1 MSTSNPSADGQS
13 EVGQVFEQF
22 QSYIDTRLSN
32 LENSLQSANHDQ
44 PETNDIQASTK
55 KLQREADALKFKYK
69 PNAKQ
74 FIYNA
79 KVEDLVGSTVEHL
92 EKENPSC
99 EQAFGIDT
107 EAPAKMTKLADKSDA
122 GWLVVEEYESDELAE
137 DSEDG
142 KKIRNIEYKRKIRFS
157 FVFMFRYEVELN
169 FTCFVSLFM
178 FRCARRS
185 LELRMQGWI
194 LIQTKECPL
203 RMAIITSPRSQVG
216 NNNVPVQTRVESEK
230 SDLSEDEMC
239 VLQVQSY
246 GKGEFVCTGIN
257 GRSQLPTQTCQVRGR
272 LKQHIQ
278 FWEAIE
284 APKFILNTIRE
295 GYKIAF
301 LVEPAY
307 SFKSNN
313 RSAKLHDD
321 FVSDTI
327 NELLEGDR
335 ISEVQCRQDLHVVS
349 PLSVSVQPSGKKRLI
364 LDFRLV
370 NKCLLQEEVYLDD
383 GLGIEETVEK
393 VEYAAHH
400 IRGDLFAAGFIVA
413 EEKSVWDPTQIIEW
427 LGIKWNSKSGNIS
440 IADKRITKAAALL
453 RNASEFPTKSAR
465 ELAKI
470 VGSIISMGPVLGR
483 LTSIMTRHCQMTVA
497 AGQDWDTKYALDNY
511 CLSEINFWLQNLQ
524 FVNSKYCFNR
534 IAHNKMVYSDASAYA
549 CGALVQGENQMVC
562 YKMFT
567 PEEISCSSTHRELIT
582 ILYSLEAFGEKLFNS
597 RIKWFTDNQSTAKI
611 VDVGSMK
618 LTLHALAYKIF
629 SYCLANNID
638 LSIQWIPREL
648 NAQADF
654 ISKIK
659 DCDDW
664 QITSDFFF

>member
-1 MSTSNPSADGQS
+1 
-13 EVGQVFEQF
+13 
-22 QSYIDTRLSN
+22 
-32 LENSLQSANHDQ
+32 
-44 PETNDIQASTK
+44 
-55 KLQREADALKFKYK
+55 
-69 PNAKQ
+69 
-74 FIYNA
+74 
-79 KVEDLVGSTVEHL
+79 
-92 EKENPSC
+92 
-99 EQAFGIDT
+99 
-107 EAPAKMTKLADKSDA
+107 
-122 GWLVVEEYESDELAE
+122 
-137 DSEDG
+137 
-142 KKIRNIEYKRKIRFS
+142 
-157 FVFMFRYEVELN
+157 
-169 FTCFVSLFM
+169 
-178 FRCARRS
+178 
-185 LELRMQGWI
+185 MQGWI
-194 LIQTKECPL
+194 PIQTKECPL
-203 RMAIITSPRSQVG
+203 HMAIITSPRSQVG

-239 VLQVQSY
+239 VLQ
-246 GKGEFVCTGIN
+246 
-257 GRSQLPTQTCQVRGR
+257 
-272 LKQHIQ
+272 
-278 FWEAIE
+278 
-284 APKFILNTIRE
+284 
-295 GYKIAF
+295 
-301 LVEPAY
+301 
-307 SFKSNN
+307 SNN

-327 NELLEGDR
+327 NELLEGDP

-370 NKCLLQEEVYLDD
+370 NKCLLQEVYLDD

-413 EEKSVWDPTQIIEW
+413 EEKSVWDPTQILEW

-470 VGSIISMGPVLGR
+470 VGTIISMGPVLGR
-483 LTSIMTRHCQMTVA
+483 LTRIMTRHCQMTVA
-497 AGQDWDTKYALDNY
+497 VGQDWDTKYALDNY

-549 CGALVQGENQMVC
+549 CGALVQGETQMVC

-567 PEEISCSSTHRELIT
+567 PEEVSCSSTHRELIT

-638 LSIQWIPREL
+638 MSIQWIPQEL